1 MFELKKRFMS
11 KTVIKVVGLI
21 TAVTLSVSVLG
32 GCGKKTA
39 NDKDDQG
46 RTILTVGLWPDK
58 EGTELTQIE
67 ERKTRFEENNPDVVI
82 ERDYWAFDRK
92 TFYAKAAGG
101 TLPTYFR
108 AQFTEIEEMGR
119 SEYSADLKNVMKK
132 YDILDN
138 INPAVLECVTYDD
151 RVVAMPSKAAIM
163 GLSYNVDLFEKA
175 GLMEVDGTPKQ
186 PKDWNEVV
194 EFAKQIKEKTGKP
207 GIVLPTANRSG
218 GWIFTSIAWS
228 FGVNFMEQQADGKW
242 KATFN
247 TPEAAEALQWVKD
260 LKWKYDLLPTNTL
273 IDGQEWYRVFGTGN
287 AGMSIM
293 AGDYPSRV
301 VTYGMQP
308 EQVGIM
314 ATPAGP
320 KAHVTLLTGEVHAVS
335 SKATEDQ
342 IDAAMRW
349 IKTETTYEASDE
361 FKKNK
366 EDSIKQDLEDGKL
379 VGVKVFSPWKGD
391 TPAVKYERELIDK
404 YSNANPNHV
413 RLYNE
418 FVANCP
424 IEIRPE
430 EPMCCQELYATLDNC
445 IQEVLTNKDADCA
458 SVLEKANSDFQQNY
472 LNNL

>member
-1 MFELKKRFMS
+1 MFKMKKKRLV
-11 KTVIKVVGLI
+11 KAVGLM
-21 TAVTLSVSVLG
+21 TAAALSVSILG
-32 GCGKKTA
+32 ACGKKAA

-46 RTILTVGLWPDK
+46 RTILTVGLWPDR
-58 EGTELTQIE
+58 EGTALTTIE
-67 ERKTRFEENNPDVVI
+67 DRKTRFEKDNPDVVI
-82 ERDYWAFDRK
+82 ERDYWSFDRK

-108 AQFTEIEEMGR
+108 AQFTEVEEMGR
-119 SEYSADLKNVMKK
+119 AGYAADLSESMKK
-132 YDILDN
+132 YGYLDN
-138 INPAVLECVTYDD
+138 INPAVLKCVTSNDKI
-151 RVVAMPSKAAIM
+151 VAVPSKTAIM

-175 GLMEVDGTPKQ
+175 GLMESDGTPKQ

-194 EFAKQIKEKTGKP
+194 EFAKQIKEKTGKS
-207 GIVLPTANRSG
+207 GFVLPTANNNG

-228 FGVNFMEQQADGKW
+228 FGAKFMEQQADGTW

-260 LKWKYDLLPTNTL
+260 LKWKYDLLPANTL
-273 IDGQEWYRVFGTGN
+273 IDGEEWYRVFGTGN

-293 AGDYPSRV
+293 AGDYPNRV
-301 VTYGMQP
+301 ISYGMQP
-308 EQVGIM
+308 EQIGIM

-320 KAHVTLLTGEVHAVS
+320 KAHVTLLTGEIHAVS
-335 SKATEDQ
+335 SKATDDQ

-349 IKTETTYEASDE
+349 IKTISTYEATDE
-361 FKKNK
+361 FKKNT
-366 EDSIKQDLEDGKL
+366 EESIKQDLEDGKL
-379 VGVKVFSPWKGD
+379 VGIKVFSPWKND
-391 TPAVKYERELIDK
+391 TSAVKYEHELIDK
-404 YSNANPNHV
+404 YANANPNHV

-430 EPMCCQELYATLDNC
+430 EPMCCQELYSVLDNC
-445 IQEVLTNKDADCA
+445 IQEVLTNENADCA
-458 SVLEKANSDFQQNY
+458 AVLEKANSDFQQNY

>member
-1 MFELKKRFMS
+1 MFKMKKKRLV
-11 KTVIKVVGLI
+11 KAVGLV
-21 TAVTLSVSVLG
+21 TAAALSVSILG
-32 GCGKKTA
+32 ACGQKAA
-39 NDKDDQG
+39 NDKDEQG
-46 RTILTVGLWPDK
+46 RTILTVGLWPDR
-58 EGTELTQIE
+58 EGTALTTIE
-67 ERKTRFEENNPDVVI
+67 ERKTRFEKDNPDVVI
-82 ERDYWAFDRK
+82 ERDYWSFDRQ

-108 AQFTEIEEMGR
+108 AQFTEVEEMGR
-119 SEYSADLKNVMKK
+119 AGYAADLSKSMKK
-132 YDILDN
+132 YGYLDN
-138 INPAVLECVTYDD
+138 INPAVLKCVTSDD
-151 RVVAMPSKAAIM
+151 KIVAVPSKAAIM

-175 GLMEVDGTPKQ
+175 GLMESDGTPKQ

-194 EFAKQIKEKTGKP
+194 EFAKQIKEKTGQS
-207 GIVLPTANRSG
+207 GFVLPTANRSG

-228 FGVNFMEQQADGKW
+228 FGVNFMQQQDDGKW

-260 LKWKYDLLPTNTL
+260 LKWKYDLLPANTL
-273 IDGQEWYRVFGTGN
+273 VDGEEWYRVFGTGK

-293 AGDYPSRV
+293 AGDYPNRV
-301 VTYGMQP
+301 VSYGMKP
-308 EQVGIM
+308 EQIGIM

-320 KAHVTLLTGEVHAVS
+320 KAHVTLLTGEIHAVS
-335 SKATEDQ
+335 SKATDDQ

-349 IKTETTYEASDE
+349 IKTISTYEATDE
-361 FKKNK
+361 FKKNT
-366 EDSIKQDLEDGKL
+366 EESIKQDLEDGKL
-379 VGVKVFSPWKGD
+379 VGIKVFSPWKND
-391 TPAVKYERELIDK
+391 TSAVKYEHDLIDK

-430 EPMCCQELYATLDNC
+430 EPMCCQELYSVLDNC
-445 IQEVLTNKDADCA
+445 IQEVLTNENADCA
-458 SVLEKANSDFQQNY
+458 AVLEKANSDFQQNY

>member
-1 MFELKKRFMS
+1 MFKMKKKRL
-11 KTVIKVVGLI
+11 VKVVGLM
-21 TAVTLSVSVLG
+21 TAAALSVSILG
-32 GCGKKTA
+32 ACGQKAA

-46 RTILTVGLWPDK
+46 RTILTVGLWPDR
-58 EGTELTQIE
+58 EGTALTTIE
-67 ERKTRFEENNPDVVI
+67 DRKTRFEKDNPDVVI
-82 ERDYWAFDRK
+82 ERDYWSFDRQ

-108 AQFTEIEEMGR
+108 AQFTEVEEMGR
-119 SEYSADLKNVMKK
+119 AGYAADLSKSMKK
-132 YDILDN
+132 YGYLDN
-138 INPAVLECVTYDD
+138 INPAVLKCVTSNDKI
-151 RVVAMPSKAAIM
+151 VAVPSKAAIM

-175 GLMEVDGTPKQ
+175 GLMESDGTPKQ

-194 EFAKQIKEKTGKP
+194 EFAKQIKEKTGQS
-207 GIVLPTANRSG
+207 GFVLPTANRNG

-228 FGVNFMEQQADGKW
+228 FGAKFMEQQADGTW

-260 LKWKYDLLPTNTL
+260 LKWKYDLLPANTL
-273 IDGQEWYRVFGTGN
+273 VDGEEWYRVFGTGK

-293 AGDYPSRV
+293 AGDYPNRV
-301 VTYGMQP
+301 VSYGMQP
-308 EQVGIM
+308 EQIGIM

-320 KAHVTLLTGEVHAVS
+320 KAHVTLLTGEIHAVS
-335 SKATEDQ
+335 SKATDNQ

-349 IKTETTYEASDE
+349 IKTISTYEATDE
-361 FKKNK
+361 FKKNT
-366 EDSIKQDLEDGKL
+366 EESIKQDLEDGKL
-379 VGVKVFSPWKGD
+379 VGIKVFSPWKND
-391 TPAVKYERELIDK
+391 TSAVKYEHELIDK
-404 YSNANPNHV
+404 YANANPNHV

-430 EPMCCQELYATLDNC
+430 EPMCCQELYSVLDNC
-445 IQEVLTNKDADCA
+445 IQEVLTNENADCA
-458 SVLEKANSDFQQNY
+458 AVLEKANSDFQQNY